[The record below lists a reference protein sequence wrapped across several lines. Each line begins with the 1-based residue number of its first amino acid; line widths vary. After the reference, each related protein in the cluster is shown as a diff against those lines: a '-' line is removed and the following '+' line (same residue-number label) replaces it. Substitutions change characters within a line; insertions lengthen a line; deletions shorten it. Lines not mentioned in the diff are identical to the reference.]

1 MLKKIVSITFILSI
15 YAQAFDFNLK
25 PTKLSDELY
34 CFFGKLEVPSEENAG
49 NMSNSCYVK
58 GDNSYIVIDT
68 GSNYEFG
75 KQTYEAMSKIAKLPV
90 EAVIVSHEHDDHF
103 LGNAFF
109 KDVFGAKIIGPSTF
123 NDKYSSSSKT
133 RMMSLLSE
141 KIMHKTRVV
150 PVDVKISEETK
161 MIISGKEF
169 TFIPLGFKAHS
180 PQDLVIYLEKEKILF
195 AADVIMNG
203 RLNSTRDGSVIGML
217 KAVDLVKSKDWNILV
232 PGHGFDTTETAPNE
246 TEQYYSL
253 LKQRVMKAVEDEIGV
268 GSVSSVVLME
278 EFKDMPFYDVFNK
291 RNVFDAYSELEFY
304 DGE

>member
-1 MLKKIVSITFILSI
+1 MNSTVFL
-15 YAQAFDFNLK
+15 
-25 PTKLSDELY
+25 E
-34 CFFGKLEVPSEENAG
+34 KLEVPSEENAG

-161 MIISGKEF
+161 MTISGKEF

-232 PGHGFDTTETAPNE
+232 PGHGFDTTKTAPNE

-253 LKQRVMKAVEDEIGV
+253 LKQRVMKAVEDEIEV